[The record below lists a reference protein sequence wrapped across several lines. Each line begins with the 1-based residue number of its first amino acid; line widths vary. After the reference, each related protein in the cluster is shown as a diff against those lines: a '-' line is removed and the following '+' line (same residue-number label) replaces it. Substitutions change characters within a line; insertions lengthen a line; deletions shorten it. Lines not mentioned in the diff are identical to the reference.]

1 VSVRWQIDAPLA
13 PRTAWRV
20 GGPARR
26 LCVVRTREEF
36 LAALASLRPEEPLLV
51 LGLGSNLLVRDGGFA
66 GAVIV
71 TTGLRGLVR
80 EGPRI
85 RVEAGLPCPTLARRL
100 VRWGLAGGEFLAGIP
115 GTVGGALRMNAGCFG
130 SETWER
136 VEEVETVDRSGV
148 LRRRRAAE
156 VKVGYRTVG
165 LGEDEYVLAADLV
178 FVPAESGD
186 VHARLES
193 FLARRRESQPLTE
206 PNAGSVFLNPPG
218 AHAARLIEEAGLKG
232 CAVGGAR
239 VSERHANFIVTRRG
253 ARARDVEDLIRH
265 VRETVLARSG
275 VRLETEVRI
284 VGEERA
290 HAVA

>member
-1 VSVRWQIDAPLA
+1 VSVRWQSDAPLA

-20 GGPARR
+20 GGSARR

-36 LAALASLRPEEPLLV
+36 LVALSSLRPEEPLLV
-51 LGLGSNLLVRDGGFA
+51 LGLGSNLLVRDGGFE

-71 TTGLRGLVR
+71 TTGLRALVR

-85 RVEAGLPCPTLARRL
+85 RAEAGLPCPTLARRL
-100 VRWGLAGGEFLAGIP
+100 ARWGLSGGEFLAGIP

-130 SETWER
+130 NETWER
-136 VEEVETVDRSGV
+136 VEAVETVDRSGV

-156 VKVGYRTVG
+156 VSVGYRTVG

-178 FVPAESGD
+178 FVPAEPGD
-186 VHARLES
+186 VRARLES

-218 AHAARLIEEAGLKG
+218 AHAARLIEDAGLKG
-232 CAVGGAR
+232 YAVGGAR
-239 VSERHANFIVTRRG
+239 VSERHANFIVTSPG

-284 VGEERA
+284 VGEELA
-290 HAVA
+290 HAVV